1 MDRGALE
8 AFIAA
13 AGAEKA
19 VVSRLE
25 PLTGGAIQENWALD
39 ATLTGGSRPGRL
51 EAVLRA
57 DARSR
62 VPMSHPRA
70 DEFALLRAA
79 FNAGVR
85 VPEPLWLCADTAVI
99 GRAFFLMRRVG
110 GSAAGHRLVK
120 DASLDGAALIREL
133 AAQLAK
139 IHAIVPP
146 RADLDFL
153 PAPAPSP
160 ALYWVA
166 RFRHWLDADSEAGG
180 HPRPALEWGLRWLER
195 NAPAPGKREGETM
208 GETVL
213 CHHDFRTGN
222 YLVDGGVLTAVLD
235 WEFAGWGDPL
245 QDIGWFCAKC
255 WRFGVSGREAG
266 GMGAREDF
274 IGAYEAASGRAVDA
288 DRVAYWE
295 VMAHVRWAVIAAQQ
309 ADRHLSGAEPSLE
322 LALTGHVVPEL
333 ELEILK
339 LTKKDI

>member
-13 AGAEKA
+13 AAGAGKA
-19 VVSRLE
+19 QVSRLE

-39 ATLTGGSRPGRL
+39 ATLTGGARPGPL

-62 VPMSHPRA
+62 VPISHDRA
-70 DEFALLRAA
+70 QEFALLRAA
-79 FNAGVR
+79 FETGVR
-85 VPEPLWLCADTAVI
+85 VPEPLWLCTDTGVI
-99 GRAFFLMRRVG
+99 GRAFFLMGRVG

-120 DASLDGAALIREL
+120 DATLDGARLVGEL
-133 AAQLAK
+133 AAQLAG
-139 IHAIVPP
+139 IHTITPP
-146 RADLDFL
+146 RADLNFL
-153 PAPAPSP
+153 PAPKPSP
-160 ALYWVA
+160 ALYWIE
-166 RFRHWLDADSEAGG
+166 RFRDWLDSDG

-195 NAPAPGKREGETM
+195 NAPPA

-222 YLVDGGVLTAVLD
+222 YLVDGGALAAVLD
-235 WEFAGWGDPL
+235 WEFAGWGEPE

-255 WRFGVSGREAG
+255 WRFGANQHEAG
-266 GMGAREDF
+266 GLGAREDF
-274 IGAYEAASGRAVDA
+274 TAAYEAASGRAVDA
-288 DRVAYWE
+288 ARVAYWE
-295 VMAHVRWAVIAAQQ
+295 VMAHVRWAVIACQQ

-322 LALTGHVVPEL
+322 LALTAHVVPEL

-339 LTKKDI
+339 LTEKDM